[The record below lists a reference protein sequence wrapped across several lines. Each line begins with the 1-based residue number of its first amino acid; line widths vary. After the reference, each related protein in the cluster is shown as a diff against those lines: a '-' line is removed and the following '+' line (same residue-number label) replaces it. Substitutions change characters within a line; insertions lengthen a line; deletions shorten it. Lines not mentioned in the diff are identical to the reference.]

1 MKLLMIFTTIFIFT
15 ISCSDRGKYI
25 AQSENLGKEYESNPQ
40 NMLEEAQ
47 KLEESNQ
54 LFKARNELQNLIQI
68 FPDSKE
74 VSIAQE
80 RIEKINLHIESI
92 KEKKEIDKY
101 LNSLIEFFTE
111 RFSHYG
117 GRTELKSVTLSAS
130 ELVLTVSS
138 PRCVDYASIFI
149 DVGIFFNRRK
159 NGDKMIWKF
168 DRIILNLQCEGKA
181 TKYFVAR
188 KDLLRYLSETVKD
201 CDFIAT
207 IKIEEF

>member
-1 MKLLMIFTTIFIFT
+1 M
-15 ISCSDRGKYI
+15 
-25 AQSENLGKEYESNPQ
+25 
-40 NMLEEAQ
+40 
-47 KLEESNQ
+47 
-54 LFKARNELQNLIQI
+54 
-68 FPDSKE
+68 
-74 VSIAQE
+74 V
-80 RIEKINLHIESI
+80 
-92 KEKKEIDKY
+92 
-101 LNSLIEFFTE
+101 
-111 RFSHYG
+111 
-117 GRTELKSVTLSAS
+117 ELKSVTLSAS

-138 PRCVDYASIFI
+138 PRCDDYTSSVIFI

-168 DRIILNLQCEGKA
+168 DRVILNLQCEGKA

>member
-1 MKLLMIFTTIFIFT
+1 MIFTTIFIFT

-25 AQSENLGKEYESNPQ
+25 AQSENLEKECERNPQ
-40 NMLEEAQ
+40 NMLEKAQ
-47 KLEESNQ
+47 ELEESNQ
-54 LFKARNELQNLIQI
+54 LFKARNELQNLIQK

-111 RFSHYG
+111 RFSHYE
-117 GRTELKSVTLSAS
+117 RVVELKSVTLSAS

-138 PRCVDYASIFI
+138 PRCDDYTSSVIFI

-168 DRIILNLQCEGKA
+168 DRVILNLQCEGKA